1 MTAVVERLLTSDDL
15 LALLARMVEF
25 RRFEELLAEEARTGR
40 IHGELHLAIGQEAV
54 PAVLERHLV
63 AGDALVSTH
72 RAHLHA
78 LAMQVDPVL
87 LMGEVLERDGLNHG
101 KGGHLHLFDSAHRF
115 MCSGIVGASAP
126 AALGYALAQ
135 QLRGERGITVC
146 ALGDAA
152 MNQGA
157 VLEAFNLAAV
167 RALPVLF
174 LVENNEFGISVP
186 LASSTAGTLAERGA
200 GFGIPGFACDG
211 RDVEDLD
218 RTIADAVRI
227 VRDDRRPALV
237 VAEVT
242 RFRGHYEGDADTY
255 RSTEQRGGVGTGLD
269 PIPRLEARLSALGSV
284 TAAVHDATIDVSL
297 RRVQDWFDR
306 AIALPWPDA
315 ATATTGT
322 FVDE

>member
-1 MTAVVERLLTSDDL
+1 MTVVVEQLLTSEGL
-15 LALLARMVEF
+15 LALLGRMTEF

-101 KGGHLHLFDSAHRF
+101 KGGHLHLFDPAHRF

-135 QLRGERGITVC
+135 QIRGERGITVC

-186 LASSTAGTLAERGA
+186 LSSSTAGTLAKRGA
-200 GFGIPGFACDG
+200 AFGIPGFACDG
-211 RDVEDLD
+211 RDVDELD
-218 RTIADAVRI
+218 RTVAAAVRI
-227 VRDDRRPALV
+227 VRDERRPALV

-255 RSTEQRGGVGTGLD
+255 RTADQRGGAGSILD
-269 PIPRLEARLSALGSV
+269 PIPRLTARLAALGSV
-284 TAAVHDATIDVSL
+284 TEAMIGATMEESAQ
-297 RRVQDWFDR
+297 RVQGWFER
-306 AIALPWPDA
+306 ARALPWPDGDT
-315 ATATTGT
+315 ATAGT